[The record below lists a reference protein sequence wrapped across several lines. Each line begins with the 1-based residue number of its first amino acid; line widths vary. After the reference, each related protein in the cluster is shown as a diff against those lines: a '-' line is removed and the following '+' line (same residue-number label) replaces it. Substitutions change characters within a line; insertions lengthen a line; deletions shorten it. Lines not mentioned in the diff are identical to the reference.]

1 MKSSTARIFTTPVG
15 SFDMRT
21 VGWLIVGLLGL
32 LAYVRQAAL
41 ASTPD
46 CNRACLEGF
55 VDRYLDAL
63 RGNDPGRLLFADD
76 AATTENGQKLELGDG
91 LWRTFTGKGGY
102 RLFVSDVAAGHVAFL
117 GSITEADTPAMLALH
132 LRIRNGRIT
141 AAETLVQRSEK
152 SAAGFEEIGYTWRD
166 ELAARDRMTRA
177 DLLRTANLYFSGMQ
191 QNDGKGIY
199 PFSDDCNRIE
209 NGEFTTNTPTPPGQ
223 LRPDAQTAN
232 MYSSQWGCREQFE
245 SGLLHFVSRIRDRR
259 FVAVD
264 PERGLVFSYVFFDHM
279 AGDTRTFRTPA
290 GRTVTAGPK
299 QPWTWEIA
307 EAFRIE
313 RGKIHQI
320 VAIMERVPYGM
331 ASGWSTWQEGMS
343 SEARDASK

>member
-1 MKSSTARIFTTPVG
+1 MGLVPPALPLATA
-15 SFDMRT
+15 S
-21 VGWLIVGLLGL
+21 
-32 LAYVRQAAL
+32 AA
-41 ASTPD
+41 D
-46 CNRACLEGF
+46 CNRACLQGF
-55 VDRYLDAL
+55 VDRYLDAML
-63 RGNDPGRLLFADD
+63 AHDPSKVPFASDVKF
-76 AATTENGQKLELGDG
+76 TENGQKLELGDG

-102 RLFVSDVAAGHVAFL
+102 RMFVADELAGHVAFL
-117 GSITEADTPAMLALH
+117 GSIREADIPAMLALH
-132 LRIRNGRIT
+132 LRIRKGQIT
-141 AAETLVQRSEK
+141 AVESLVQRSEK
-152 SAAGFEEIGYTWRD
+152 SAEGFEEIGYTWRD
-166 ELAARDRMTRA
+166 TLPERERMSRA

-191 QNDGKGIY
+191 QNDGKGVY
-199 PFSDDCNRIE
+199 PFDDDCNRIE
-209 NGEFTTNTPTPPGQ
+209 NGVFTTNVPTPPGET
-223 LRPDAQTAN
+223 RPDPKTAN

-279 AGDTRTFRTPA
+279 AGDTRTFRTPE

-313 RGKIHQI
+313 QGKIHQI

-331 ASGWSTWQEGMS
+331 SSGWSSWQEGMS
-343 SEARDASK
+343 SEGRDASK